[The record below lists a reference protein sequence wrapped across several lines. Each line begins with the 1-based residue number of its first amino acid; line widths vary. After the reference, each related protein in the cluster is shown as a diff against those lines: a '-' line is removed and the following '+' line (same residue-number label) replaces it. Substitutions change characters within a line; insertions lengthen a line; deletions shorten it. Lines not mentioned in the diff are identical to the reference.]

1 MDLWSIFFGGTPDWV
16 NDYDVD
22 ELLDLNKEAL
32 DANAISWKARRDA
45 RKMGYNQEEADQIA
59 DNAVKQQ
66 FPNIEDNP
74 IWKESHD

>member
-1 MDLWSIFFGGTPDWV
+1 MSLWDIILGKTPDWV
-16 NDYDVD
+16 NKSEVD
-22 ELLDLNKEAL
+22 KFLDLNREAL
-32 DANAISWKARRDA
+32 DANEVRWKARRDA
-45 RKMGYNQEEADQIA
+45 RKMGYTQEEADQIA